1 MTEEP
6 VSLMSIYAGSFM
18 PLRPPPSLPLH
29 PKPSMVDRPEGA
41 RLGPRPDGVSIVQ
54 ILPKAR
60 WRAVVIGQ
68 SEAHP
73 PEQTRSPPGKGK
85 VMQSSHSQQQ
95 VLSILPGMDELQP
108 TPAPADASHPPRPG
122 RQSRHGPLCLLDNQK
137 RETHPD
143 WALFAQPRN
152 RVSCCRRAAP
162 VQPVAFVSP
171 TAPHQLEAH
180 VGGLDTY
187 LGPAVGLFGVQ
198 QMTAQAQADG
208 KRCNP
213 TAESRRGAPQ
223 PDGPLPVTARRKQP
237 HPIPA
242 MASNASLDGARSTVS
257 RYSAM
262 AAWHTSPRR
271 DAAIERELDRRSGGH
286 DSAPARRRCRFG
298 NRPRRSRPVRGGPR
312 RQRIPLSGG
321 ELTEAQ
327 TWRAGLQE
335 PCRGGGGGGARV
347 LPVDEEETMSAFC
360 RKLAVA
366 EHWRPTAGVLCRITG
381 GHDTGQAD
389 FAVRLE
395 ANRGIENAQ
404 SLVPPAGT
412 PNSGVPR
419 WIHDPGL
426 WWRRNA
432 VASVQEHAVSAV
444 KTARHNWSRG
454 WFPVLPGHVSIRPSS
469 GGHLNRGHGMRRAEF
484 NQRMDIGQPQMKRSA
499 SHRGT
504 VSSTRRN
511 HPEPLFASGAM

>member
-1 MTEEP
+1 
-6 VSLMSIYAGSFM
+6 M

-60 WRAVVIGQ
+60 RRAVVIGQ

-162 VQPVAFVSP
+162 VQPVALVSP
-171 TAPHQLEAH
+171 TAPHQPEAH

-187 LGPAVGLFGVQ
+187 LGPAVGLLGVQ
-198 QMTAQAQADG
+198 HMTAQAQADG

-213 TAESRRGAPQ
+213 TAESRRGAPR

-242 MASNASLDGARSTVS
+242 MASNASLDGARSTVP

-262 AAWHTSPRR
+262 AAWRTSPRR

-335 PCRGGGGGGARV
+335 PCRGGGGGARV

-381 GHDTGQAD
+381 AHDTGQAD

-419 WIHDPGL
+419 WIHDPGGGDETPWQASRNML
-426 WWRRNA
+426 SRR
-432 VASVQEHAVSAV
+432 
-444 KTARHNWSRG
+444 
-454 WFPVLPGHVSIRPSS
+454 
-469 GGHLNRGHGMRRAEF
+469 
-484 NQRMDIGQPQMKRSA
+484 
-499 SHRGT
+499 
-504 VSSTRRN
+504 
-511 HPEPLFASGAM
+511 